1 MLPGTPVLVCA
12 KCVNPDRSVPYIA
25 VILWSQDSATVN
37 PGLVD
42 NLMSQPPDQRLWGLY
57 LQYADQLLLQA
68 TQQQQQQPA
77 PPVPHHQD
85 PGVRQNRNPGD
96 QQGRPPP
103 TKRFCG
109 GSGASSSPSDHK
121 RELREARVSEPPK
134 DVRPLSFVVTN
145 LTEEFPERGT
155 KAVVDKYFSK
165 GVGQLSVVN
174 SSGKKLQKVLFHANH
189 VWKSLDNSFGK
200 HNSQGHS
207 LFLETNTYEELEK
220 QLDIGSTVSLNARK
234 IPGTELPL
242 QATAVWVSTHPPTNY
257 KTPQL
262 VTDLAIKL
270 NDFIYSQTGDVKC
283 RSNPLYG
290 GPDSM
295 VAGEVKEYLSY
306 EMGLIV
312 LQTGHTAL
320 FHLNQVWTDSQKK
333 VLLKTVQDKLLEQYL
348 PLGAKVWLNFIE
360 IPAGEHSELKYQA
373 TIVYSRTEGSDN
385 SIPKAYIEKFQP
397 FEAREGLVAELNILH
412 DLFKKNLRKHR
423 PLTNTNFVPVHAVL
437 NGLPEHWTAEIV
449 AAVDE
454 DFGII
459 KISSS
464 RGLAR
469 GVNLIYSLFHI
480 EDVYDFNG
488 LPAIQNPNINMKN
501 LMNCQVNLTARSICR
516 TELDPEKLM
525 EVQRDLL
532 GGGAE
537 NGAIPLLQAVLVCLK
552 VSANST
558 TNTKNIPKPTC
569 IRQKPNSFG
578 NLGSFFYLNPLL
590 FAKLDIKLKE
600 FLAIRKKLNLPYEKI
615 IKSVSIGKSHERSM
629 LETYKELDMNRS
641 YKFIYGELPTNM
653 PVVPNAKGLMPRI
666 LTQHPVKI
674 VYIHRN
680 KLKAEC
686 GVLELEVEAGDEKL
700 TTFAYFEL
708 SKYKFFTPP
717 DSFARDLANI
727 MRVSS
732 TDKFCIHAMLAS
744 SPGDSRIP
752 YIALAVWNEDLRTEI
767 KADVPLDFTAD
778 TGYANSTKWAVNHIV
793 SLLKKPDPITEPLQ
807 SLVDPVY
814 PSSIPVPDHI
824 GTVTSDVKFFDGN
837 KVQMQNRETIVTL
850 HNNISGY
857 IEKVLTDH
865 LAIAKFKH
873 REKMYKVLVSSDDV
887 FLLDISGKF
896 NLPREFQMKNKLK
909 FSSPSE
915 LWASTAAKQKKSLF
929 DLFEIDRKITLN
941 ALPLLSAPETN
952 NADIW
957 YISAGV
963 VGTTEYRQHVTVPV
977 NCINSSNKVTEDFK
991 MYFMKI
997 ISNVSSSGM
1006 FEPDTIPRDPPAK
1019 FPPSLCGGTKGKFT
1033 MRYEY
1038 VKTVGGTP
1046 KKSKT
1051 QKVAAAQIP
1060 KSVSLPAPVSVKKPP
1075 PKPIPWDPIIRARYG
1090 RVLRVVDKNYGIA
1103 ASYFPL
1109 YEDSNECEPFQL
1121 LFDIF
1126 DIYIGE
1132 KDCNDLGKKL
1142 PDVLSI
1148 GDFVKFNAVKVEMEV
1163 AGTNRDIRYLATS
1176 MITDTA
1182 VEDIRDR
1189 QIPDSA
1195 PVISDIEQVTASKV
1209 NNFKVVAGF
1218 LSNIP
1223 LASEE
1228 EDVLN
1233 DISSG
1238 GLLAKFAS
1246 RLLKP
1251 RIPSPIV
1258 IEPEV
1263 DNEEGSDEEITVI
1276 ETVSDSRT
1284 NTVDVPVGELK
1295 QKELRNLISTYIKA
1309 VNKHAQNNA
1318 RGKYCLRELQ
1328 EETKLCYDL
1337 SFFEEFLL
1345 CLGTKCQ
1352 EVKKGFKVGHI
1363 FVTPSQVNSILIYG
1377 VLSKD
1382 DIDNTPTEKRDAPE
1396 DYTKILKRLPFSK
1409 LRKFV
1414 IDFHNYLSSMLS
1426 LEEMSKNAS
1435 LTMEQTRQLMSAVG
1449 EAVEKAPVE
1458 AGKVQGMKVNNIFIS
1473 STWVL
1478 KIQEHHRKQACG

>member
-1 MLPGTPVLVCA
+1 MVPGTPVRVCA
-12 KCVNPDRSVPYIA
+12 KCVNPDHPVPYLA
-25 VILWSQDSATVN
+25 VILWSQDSAFVN

-42 NLMSQPPDQRLWGLY
+42 NLMSQPADQILGSLY
-57 LQYADQLLLQA
+57 LESAEQLLLQV
-68 TQQQQQQPA
+68 QQQQRPA
-77 PPVPHHQD
+77 LPGPHHQD
-85 PGVRQNRNPGD
+85 VPVGPHRHPGD
-96 QQGRPPP
+96 QLAPPPP

-109 GSGASSSPSDHK
+109 GSGGRRSLSDHN
-121 RELREARVSEPPK
+121 REGRQEQFSEP
-134 DVRPLSFVVTN
+134 RHLSFVVTN
-145 LTEEFPERGT
+145 LSEEFPERGT
-155 KAVVDKYFSK
+155 KAVVDKYFSR

-174 SSGKKLQKVLFHANH
+174 SSGKKLQKVLFHVNH

-200 HNSQGHS
+200 HNSNGHT
-207 LFLETNTYEELEK
+207 LFLESNTYEELEK

-234 IPGTELPL
+234 ISGAELPL
-242 QATAVWVSTHPPTNY
+242 QATAVWVSTQPPANY

-262 VTDLAIKL
+262 VADLALKL
-270 NDFIYSQTGDVKC
+270 NDFIYSQTGDEKC
-283 RSNPLYG
+283 RSNPLCG
-290 GPDSM
+290 APDSM
-295 VAGEVKEYLSY
+295 VAGELKEYVSF

-312 LQTGHTAL
+312 LQNGHTAL
-320 FHLNQVWTDSQKK
+320 FHLNQVWTDSKSQ
-333 VLLKTVQDKLLEQYL
+333 VLLKTTQDKLLEQYL

-360 IPAGEHSELKYQA
+360 IPAGKHSDLKYQA
-373 TIVYSRTEGSDN
+373 TIVYRRREGSDN

-397 FEAREGLVAELNILH
+397 YEARVALVAELNVLH

-423 PLTNTNFVPVHAVL
+423 PVTNTNFIPVHVVL
-437 NGLPEHWTAEIV
+437 NGLPKDWTAEIV

-464 RGLAR
+464 QGLAR
-469 GVNLIYSLFHI
+469 GVNFIYSLFHI

-501 LMNCQVNLTARSICR
+501 LMNCQVNLTARSICISAL
-516 TELDPEKLM
+516 EPEKLID
-525 EVQRDLL
+525 VQRDLL
-532 GGGAE
+532 DGGSE
-537 NGAIPLLQAVLVCLK
+537 NGAIPLLQAVVVCLK

-558 TNTKNIPKPTC
+558 TNTENIPKPTC
-569 IRQKPNSFG
+569 IREKPNSFG
-578 NLGSFFYLNPLL
+578 NLGSLFYLNPLL

-600 FLAIRKKLNLPYEKI
+600 FLAIRKKLNLPYDKI
-615 IKSVSIGKSHERSM
+615 IKSVSIGKNHEKSM
-629 LETYKELDMNRS
+629 LETYKELDVNRS

-653 PVVPNAKGLMPRI
+653 PEVPNTKGLMPRI
-666 LTQHPVKI
+666 LTKHPVKI

-686 GVLELEVEAGDEKL
+686 GVLELEVDVGDEKL
-700 TTFAYFEL
+700 TTYAFFEL

-732 TDKFCIHAMLAS
+732 TDKFCIHAMFAR
-744 SPGDSRIP
+744 PGSRIP
-752 YIALAVWNEDLRTEI
+752 YVALAVWNEDLRTELR
-767 KADVPLDFTAD
+767 ADVPLDFTAD
-778 TGYANSTKWAVNHIV
+778 TGYANSTKWAVKEIV
-793 SLLKKPDPITEPLQ
+793 SLLKQPEPIIDPSQ
-807 SLVDPVY
+807 NLVDPAY
-814 PSSIPVPDHI
+814 PTSIPVPDHI
-824 GTVTSDVKFFDGN
+824 GTVTSDVKHFDGN
-837 KVQMQNRETIVTL
+837 KVQMDNRGIVTL
-850 HNNISGY
+850 LNNITGY

-865 LAIAKFKH
+865 LAIARFKH

-887 FLLDISGKF
+887 FLLDISEKF
-896 NLPREFQMKNKLK
+896 NVLRDFQLKNKLK
-909 FSSPSE
+909 FSSATE
-915 LWASTAAKQKKSLF
+915 LWSRTAAKLKKSLF
-929 DLFEIDRKITLN
+929 DVFEIDQKVTLN
-941 ALPLLSAPETN
+941 ALPLLSVPETN

-963 VGTTEYRQHVTVPV
+963 VVTREYRQHVTVPV
-977 NCINSSNKVTEDFK
+977 NCIYSSKKVTENFK
-991 MYFMKI
+991 MYFMKV

-1006 FEPDTIPRDPPAK
+1006 FEPESIPGEPPAK
-1019 FPPSLCGGTKGKFT
+1019 FPPDFYEGAKSKFSL
-1033 MRYEY
+1033 RNEY
-1038 VKTVGGTP
+1038 VESTGGPT
-1046 KKSKT
+1046 KKSDNK
-1051 QKVAAAQIP
+1051 KVATAQIP

-1075 PKPIPWDPIIRARYG
+1075 PKPIPWDPIITTRYG

-1109 YEDSNECEPFQL
+1109 YEDSNECEPFQF

-1163 AGTNRDIRYLATS
+1163 AGTSRDIRYLATS

-1189 QIPDSA
+1189 EIPGNA

-1233 DISSG
+1233 DIRSG

-1251 RIPSPIV
+1251 RVPSPIV

-1263 DNEEGSDEEITVI
+1263 DNEDGSDEEITVI
-1276 ETVSDSRT
+1276 ETVSDTRT
-1284 NTVDVPVGELK
+1284 STVEVPVGDLK
-1295 QKELRNLISTYIKA
+1295 QKQLRNLISTYNKA
-1309 VNKHAQNNA
+1309 VNKHAQNKT
-1318 RGKYCLRELQ
+1318 RGKYCLRELK
-1328 EETKLCYDL
+1328 EETKLGCEL

-1345 CLGTKCQ
+1345 CLGRKCQ

-1363 FVTPSQVNSILIYG
+1363 FVTNFQVNSILSYG
-1377 VLSKD
+1377 VISKD
-1382 DIDNTPTEKRDAPE
+1382 DIDNKPTEKREAPE
-1396 DYTKILKRLPFSK
+1396 DYKEILKKFPFSK
-1409 LRKFV
+1409 LRKFI
-1414 IDFHNYLSSMLS
+1414 IDFHNYLSSRLS
-1426 LEEMSKNAS
+1426 LGEVSRNAE
-1435 LTMEQTRQLMSAVG
+1435 LTMEQTRQLMGAVG

-1458 AGKVQGMKVNNIFIS
+1458 EGKVQGMKVNNIFIS
-1473 STWVL
+1473 SSWVI
-1478 KIQEHHRKQACG
+1478 KIQENHRKQKFG